1 MTEETR
7 SIGAFRWSELK
18 LRSSRMETFDTCDS
32 CGGIF
37 HLVYSGRPLGFGSRS
52 STHETRERERQAMA
66 ELQSKR
72 QRFENLSSRCRC
84 DPEGDI
90 VHARKYAQEEADRR
104 ERIRA
109 RSTTQE
115 AISRPARRT
124 RPKTGTA
131 DDLAQLAEL
140 FERGV
145 LTREQF
151 EAAKN
156 KVLGISATT
165 SPAHP
170 AAWYPDPSGRYPL
183 RYWDGTKWTA
193 HVSSANGVAQTID
206 PRGAL

>member
-7 SIGAFRWSELK
+7 SVGAFRWSK
-18 LRSSRMETFDTCDS
+18 LRSSLTKETFDTCDT
-32 CGGIF
+32 CGGMF
-37 HLVYSGRPLGFGSRS
+37 HLVYSERVLGFGSWS
-52 STHETRERERQAMA
+52 SSHETRERERQAMA

-72 QRFENLSSRCRC
+72 QRFEDLSARCRC
-84 DPEGDI
+84 DPEGDMF
-90 VHARKYAQEEADRR
+90 HAKKYAQEEAGRT

-109 RSTTQE
+109 RNATQE
-115 AISRPARRT
+115 AAPRPARRT
-124 RPKTGTA
+124 RSKTGTA

-156 KVLGISATT
+156 KVLGISAAT
-165 SPAHP
+165 SPVHP
-170 AAWYPDPSGRYPL
+170 AGWYRDPSGRYPL
-183 RYWDGTKWTA
+183 RYWDGTGWTA